1 LCTLPGLATHCTP
14 ALPPPTSRSLDY
26 NYFLC
31 LPLANPDTCA
41 RFEAFRAA
49 GLAEPGAAAAGA
61 CLARLRWPLHRASR
75 DSGRTSLG
83 LLAAVIALPS
93 ACHIPFAGLEEYV
106 FMHPKHLH
114 LTIAMLK
121 LYRHVAPAAAAMC
134 IPLVAATA

>member
-49 GLAEPGAAAAGA
+49 GLAEPGAAAAG
-61 CLARLRWPLHRASR
+61 
-75 DSGRTSLG
+75 
-83 LLAAVIALPS
+83 
-93 ACHIPFAGLEEYV
+93 LEEYV